1 MIEPLLLIPGMMC
14 DARLYSPQI
23 TAFSA
28 SRPVQVTSV
37 ARGKTI
43 REMAQAALDGAPAQ
57 FALAGLSMGGIVA
70 MEVLRIA
77 PERVT
82 RIALMDTNSQAEI
95 STVAAAREPEIV
107 RAKAGR
113 LNEVLD
119 DMLPVGCFAPN
130 PDRAEVRARVHT
142 MGMRFGADVFIRQ
155 SRALQRRPDQQKTLR
170 KIRVPALVLCG
181 AHDTLTPPR
190 RHEFMSELIPYA
202 QLRIIENAGH
212 IPTLEAPRETNAA
225 LAEWF
230 RQPMV
235 LR

>member
-1 MIEPLLLIPGMMC
+1 
-14 DARLYSPQI
+14 
-23 TAFSA
+23 
-28 SRPVQVTSV
+28 
-37 ARGKTI
+37 
-43 REMAQAALDGAPAQ
+43 
-57 FALAGLSMGGIVA
+57 
-70 MEVLRIA
+70 
-77 PERVT
+77 
-82 RIALMDTNSQAEI
+82 
-95 STVAAAREPEIV
+95 
-107 RAKAGR
+107 
-113 LNEVLD
+113 
-119 DMLPVGCFAPN
+119 
-130 PDRAEVRARVHT
+130 